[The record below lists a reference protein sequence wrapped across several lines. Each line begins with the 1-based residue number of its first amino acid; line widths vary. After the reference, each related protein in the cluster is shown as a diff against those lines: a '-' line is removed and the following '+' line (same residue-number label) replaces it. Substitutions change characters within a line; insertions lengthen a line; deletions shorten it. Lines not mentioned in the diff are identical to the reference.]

1 MTRVLIEK
9 SPAEG
14 FMIYVIQE
22 GRPFIVIYAPELSIS
37 PEALEAYLSELPIM
51 QEQEQE
57 QEMEG
62 SDE

>member
-9 SPAEG
+9 SPTEG
-14 FMIYVIQE
+14 FMVYVINE
-22 GRPFIVIYAPELSIS
+22 GRPFIVIYAPELNIS

-51 QEQEQE
+51 QEQEQA
-57 QEMEG
+57 QETEG